1 MSSVSFTSNNI
12 IVVPLLL
19 LFLEWPS
26 SAGERTTTQK
36 DERERENIIYLLDAD
51 KVIRVERGRVGWPAA
66 SLLTTSVFLAFLY
79 SGVPQGPR
87 VG

>member
-19 LFLEWPS
+19 LFLEW
-26 SAGERTTTQK
+26 ARRGRERRLK
-36 DERERENIIYLLDAD
+36 KRERENKNIIYLLDAD

-66 SLLTTSVFLAFLY
+66 SLLTTSVFLPFLY